1 MEKLIAD
8 FSQQLK
14 AAVEIGRKAE
24 LTPQHYDIR
33 NVVYAGLGGS
43 GIGGTIV
50 NELVFGK
57 IKVPITVVKNYLL
70 PEFVNEHTLLI
81 ICSYS
86 GNTEETVHAMEDGIN
101 RMAKIVC
108 ITSGGSIE
116 KLAKKAALDCI
127 IIPSG
132 MPPRA
137 CLGYS
142 LMQILYVLFHYRMI
156 DLGFE
161 EGVKAAIKLLDK
173 NELKIQKEAKKIAKK
188 LNKKF
193 PIIYAC
199 SGFEGVA
206 IRFRQQLNENAKVLV
221 SHNVIP
227 EMNHNELVGWTEK
240 GKYAVVIIRNE
251 VDYERNQMRI
261 AINKE
266 IITKYA
272 KTIIEIKSKGESLIE
287 NTLYLIHLTD
297 WVSFYLAEIRSVDA
311 VEVKVIDF
319 LKGELGK

>member
-1 MEKLIAD
+1 MDKLILG

-14 AAVEIGRKAE
+14 AAIEIGRKVE
-24 LTPQHYDIR
+24 LTPQLFDIR
-33 NVVYAGLGGS
+33 NVVIAGLGGS

-57 IKVPITVVKNYLL
+57 IKVPITVVKNYQL

-81 ICSYS
+81 TCSYS
-86 GNTEETVHAMEDGIN
+86 GNTEETMHALEDGIN
-101 RMAKIVC
+101 RKAKIVC
-108 ITSGGSIE
+108 VTSGGAME
-116 KLAKKAALDCI
+116 QLAKKAGLDCVL
-127 IIPSG
+127 IPSG
-132 MPPRA
+132 MPPRS
-137 CLGYS
+137 CIGYS
-142 LMQILYVLFHYRMI
+142 LIQLLYVLFHYRLI
-156 DLGFE
+156 DSGFE
-161 EGVKAAIKLLDK
+161 EGAKASIKLLDK
-173 NELKIQKEAKKIAKK
+173 NEFRIQKEAKKIAKK

-221 SHNVIP
+221 SHNMIP

-251 VDYERNQMRI
+251 MDYERNQMRI

-266 IITKYA
+266 VISKYA
-272 KTIIEIKSKGESLIE
+272 KSIIEIKSKGNSFIE
-287 NTLYLIHLTD
+287 NTIYLIHITD
-297 WVSFYLAEIRSVDA
+297 WASFYLAELRKVDA
-311 VEVKVIDF
+311 VEVKVIDY

>member
-14 AAVEIGRKAE
+14 AAVEIGHKAE
-24 LTPQHYDIR
+24 LTPQHHDIR
-33 NVVYAGLGGS
+33 NVVIAGLGGS

-57 IKVPITVVKNYLL
+57 IKVPITVVKNYHL

-81 ICSYS
+81 TCSYS
-86 GNTEETVHAMEDGIN
+86 GNTEETMHAMEDGMN

-108 ITSGGSIE
+108 ITSGGSME
-116 KLAKKAALDCI
+116 RLAKKAGLDCI
-127 IIPSG
+127 LIPAG

-142 LMQILYVLFHYRMI
+142 LPQILYVLFHFRMI

-161 EGVKAAIKLLDK
+161 EGMKTAIKLLDK
-173 NELKIQKEAKKIAKK
+173 NENRICKEAKKIAKK
-188 LNKKF
+188 LNKKL

-199 SGFEGVA
+199 AGFEGVA

-240 GKYAVVIIRNE
+240 GKHAVVILRNE
-251 VDYERNQMRI
+251 LDYERNKMRI

-266 IITKYA
+266 VISKYA
-272 KTIIEIKSKGESLIE
+272 KSIIEINSKGDSLIE

-297 WVSFYLAEIRSVDA
+297 WVSFYLSEMRKVDA
-311 VEVKVIDF
+311 VEVKVIDY

>member
-14 AAVEIGRKAE
+14 EAIEIGRKAE
-24 LTPQHYDIR
+24 MTPQHYDIR
-33 NVVYAGLGGS
+33 NVVIAGLGGS

-50 NELVFGK
+50 NELVSGK
-57 IKVPITVVKNYLL
+57 IKVPITVVKTYQL

-81 ICSYS
+81 TCSYS
-86 GNTEETVHAMEDGIN
+86 GNTEETIHALEDGMN

-108 ITSGGSIE
+108 ITSGGSMQ
-116 KLAKKAALDCI
+116 KLAEKAGLDCI
-127 IIPSG
+127 LIPGG

-142 LMQILYVLFHYRMI
+142 LLQLLYVLFHYRMI

-173 NELKIQKEAKKIAKK
+173 NENRIQKEAKKVAKK
-188 LNKKF
+188 LNKKL

-199 SGFEGVA
+199 AGFEGVA
-206 IRFRQQLNENAKVLV
+206 IRFRQQLNENSKVL
-221 SHNVIP
+221 SWHNVIP

-240 GKYAVVIIRNE
+240 GKYAVVILRSE
-251 VDYERNQMRI
+251 LDYERNQMRI
-261 AINKE
+261 DINKKVIE
-266 IITKYA
+266 KYA
-272 KTIIEIKSKGESLIE
+272 KSIVEISAKGSSLIE
-287 NTLYLIHLTD
+287 HTLYLIHLTD
-297 WVSFYLAEIRSVDA
+297 WVSYYLAELKKIDA